1 MKEAEYTE
9 AVNRPGARQKFRY
22 VKVDSPAAAHKGTVT
37 LTREV
42 EFVGRTG
49 VDYARLAVNAEREIQ
64 ARKWGVRR
72 NRYFVDHTPKS
83 GPNKGVPTVYATCF
97 AVPGTFRTTYRV
109 NGEIVSR
116 EAYNSYRT
124 ASAAKGS
131 ELDESGY
138 MDIVL
143 ADLEA
148 LPSAAKVAAAA
159 AAAA

>member
-1 MKEAEYTE
+1 MNEAEYIE

-22 VKVDSPAAAHKGTVT
+22 VKVDSPAREFKGAVT

-42 EFVGRTG
+42 EFTGRTG
-49 VDYARLAVNAEREIQ
+49 VDYARLAVNAEREVQ

-72 NRYFVDHTPKS
+72 NRWFVDHTPKS
-83 GPNKGVPTVYATCF
+83 GPNKGVPTVYATVF
-97 AVPGTFRTTYRV
+97 AVPGTFRTTYFID
-109 NGEIVSR
+109 GAEATR
-116 EAYNSYRT
+116 EAYNAFRT

-143 ADLEA
+143 ADLTA
-148 LPSAAKVAAAA
+148 LPSAAKVAAAVA
-159 AAAA
+159 A